1 MALPRD
7 GVPPLTDADIEEFD
21 HLKIQMEDIISATD
35 NFNPT
40 KLIGRGGF
48 GPVYKGELSLLTGP
62 TMVAF
67 KRLDPRLGQGNIE
80 FWKEILMLSDCKHE
94 NLVSLLHFSIEGDE
108 RVLVYEYASH
118 GSLDHYLSDSSLTWE
133 QRLHICIGVA
143 HSLKYLHDPMKTQQ
157 IVLHRDIK
165 SANILLDEQWNAK
178 VSDFGL
184 SKIWPANQTRSY
196 LFSHPV
202 GTQGYCDPLYG
213 ETGFLSKESDV
224 YSFGVVLFEVLCGR
238 LCYKHR
244 NAQINGI
251 LVHDWKRCYHEKKL
265 DDIILKDLKEQIN
278 PDSLITFSTIA
289 NQCLNGDRRERPTM
303 DEIVKELEVALEQQN
318 IAYNRNLV
326 EISKLAVPPLS
337 YRSHDELILLL
348 SKGILVDQGKRW
360 LSMNKN
366 KKVHEMISA
375 AECVKGFVFQVT
387 AKISRFS
394 KIFCVSSFDFKV
406 EVRTQFL
413 STAIPYTINL
423 IFMSGIKN
431 YGIYIPFKYKLEEET
446 DYLMSGVVHQR
457 KDGWL
462 MAELYQFT
470 SYQREH
476 DFKIEFLSDSIAF
489 SQCDIEGIEFRP
501 MEHENLED
509 KNEVDVKQISTS
521 DADWEQKGFLI
532 DNGEDKL
539 E

>member
-394 KIFCVSSFDFKV
+394 KIFC
-406 EVRTQFL
+406 
-413 STAIPYTINL
+413 
-423 IFMSGIKN
+423 
-431 YGIYIPFKYKLEEET
+431 
-446 DYLMSGVVHQR
+446 R

-521 DADWEQKGFLI
+521 DADWEQKVWPNYIDLINLSKDYIKWTTKKEHYFLLCKGFLI